1 MPKIDL
7 NQLIIFFS
15 KIFWKNL
22 AYIKILPYLCSTKLK
37 KAFFDILKQKQKVY
51 LNRFIFSYLINIKN
65 LYIIEINKI
74 KNTKSI
80 LF

>member
-7 NQLIIFFS
+7 NQLNNIFLKIFS
-15 KIFWKNL
+15 KIFFYLIFCLYICIRFKNQ
-22 AYIKILPYLCSTKLK
+22 
-37 KAFFDILKQKQKVY
+37 AFFDILKQKQKVY